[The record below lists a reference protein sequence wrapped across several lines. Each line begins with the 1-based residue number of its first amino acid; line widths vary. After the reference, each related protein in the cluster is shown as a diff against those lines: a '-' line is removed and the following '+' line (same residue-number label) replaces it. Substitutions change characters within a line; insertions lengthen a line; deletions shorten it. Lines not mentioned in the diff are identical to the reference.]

1 MSNPDRVFELTISLD
16 DSANPVLLVGL
27 VPIGSV
33 PGEMP
38 VGDAAGSMMEGTSLV
53 FVESTVSISAVE
65 VSD

>member
-1 MSNPDRVFELTISLD
+1 MSNPDRLFELTIPLN
-16 DSANPVLLVGL
+16 DSANPILLADL
-27 VPIGSV
+27 VPLDSV

-53 FVESTVSISAVE
+53 FAESTVSISAVE